1 MIDLSKCLFPSSYD
15 TNFCDDIVKTF
26 YSPALNNSISYD
38 RQSGYF
44 SSSSLAT
51 ASEGILGLI
60 ENDGTM
66 RLLTSPI
73 ISEKDLV
80 ILEKVSD
87 SPANLSDELSK
98 ILEKTFDEDFLK
110 NESTEALGWMLLHNK
125 LEIRLILM
133 REEGKILSSKAV
145 EQCGIFHNKVG
156 IFKDNLGNLVSFSG
170 SINETFGG
178 LVKNIESFDV
188 FCSWKNGDNE
198 HIQPHI
204 DRFERYWKL
213 GECGRSITVNFP
225 EAIKNKWISS
235 VPERKEDLLIFKKKS
250 TKIHIR
256 DYQTAAINQWFE
268 NNCRG
273 IFNMATG
280 TGKTLTAIFA
290 AKRKIVDVQKP
301 ITLIVAVPNQHL
313 IEDPWARD
321 IKKYLFEENTQYV
334 LITAYSGNYR
344 WPSDLKNALLK
355 TLLNPT
361 PIVIITTYDTLYS
374 DKFVDII

>member
-15 TNFCDDIVKTF
+15 TNFCDNIVETF
-26 YSPALNNSISYD
+26 YSPALKNSISYD

-44 SSSSLAT
+44 SSSSLAI

-60 ENDGTM
+60 ENDGSM

-87 SPANLSDELSK
+87 NPANLPDELSN
-98 ILEKTFDEDFLK
+98 ILEKNLDEDFLK

-125 LEIRLILM
+125 LKIRLILVQ
-133 REEGKILSSKAV
+133 ENGKILSSKAV
-145 EQCGIFHNKVG
+145 DQCGIFHNKVG
-156 IFKDNLGNLVSFSG
+156 IFRDDLGSIVSFSG
-170 SINETFGG
+170 SINETYGG

-188 FCSWKNGDNE
+188 FCSWKNGDKD

-204 DRFERYWKL
+204 DRFERYWKF
-213 GECGRSITVNFP
+213 GECGRSITVDFP

-235 VPERKEDLLIFKKKS
+235 VPEKKEDLLLFKKKT
-250 TKIHIR
+250 TKLRIR
-256 DYQTAAINQWFE
+256 DYQTEAINQWFK
-268 NNCRG
+268 NDCRG

-290 AKRKIVDVQKP
+290 AKRKINEV
-301 ITLIVAVPNQHL
+301 
-313 IEDPWARD
+313 
-321 IKKYLFEENTQYV
+321 
-334 LITAYSGNYR
+334 
-344 WPSDLKNALLK
+344 
-355 TLLNPT
+355 
-361 PIVIITTYDTLYS
+361 
-374 DKFVDII
+374 